1 MKKYQFLLIVS
12 VLCLQA
18 GNIWSQYVVKTQEE
32 LSNIKQLAQ
41 EKVYINHTGPMALT
55 GEYIY
60 YSFSCFNT
68 QTNRVSNISKL
79 GYVSLVNSNGEFVF
93 TQKLRLDK
101 GLAQGDFFLKTDMPS
116 GIYKLLGYT
125 HWMKNNGLS
134 QFFQQD
140 LVIVNPY
147 MVDQTA
153 LLGEGTEKGPPT
165 KNEYIEDKSTILLE
179 LDTLTYATRS
189 KVRLSLRNYKGYL
202 GNGYYTIK
210 VKKKNTLESP
220 LVMRAPEFSDKYFAI
235 PKEIDKAVGDN
246 IYLPEQRG
254 ELFFGNVSYVNTNEP
269 VENEPIVI
277 SIPGKEFILKFA
289 TTDAKGN
296 FFGYLQKEYKSENI
310 IAQASGTDEYKITI
324 KDKSTPDLGDM
335 EFASFTLNKDDAD
348 FIKGQS
354 VYNQIENQF
363 FGLKPDSVLVADP
376 IDPFDGGT
384 PEVFN
389 LDDYTRFPT
398 FQETLVEILNNAGY
412 RNNGKGNDYIRIAQD
427 FETYNE
433 EYNILPSI
441 VVFDGVYI
449 PNHEVLKDYNARK
462 IKSISLI
469 RDKFQLANKEYQG
482 IMSVETFDGDYLK
495 EHAHSNKTV
504 ANLTRPFPKK
514 RYYRQE
520 YRDNSNYERVPDYRT
535 LLCWEPNIIL
545 EGSGTDLV
553 FYTSDVKGE
562 YEILLDGFTT
572 YGKPISLT
580 ETITVE

>member
-1 MKKYQFLLIVS
+1 MVS
-12 VLCLQA
+12 ILSVSASNVL
-18 GNIWSQYVVKTQEE
+18 SQYVIKTQEE
-32 LSNIKQLAQ
+32 LTNIKQLAQ
-41 EKVYINHTGPMALT
+41 EKVYINHTGPLALT
-55 GEYIY
+55 GEYVY

-68 QTNRVSNISKL
+68 QTNRVSDISKL
-79 GYVSLVNSNGEFVF
+79 GYVSLVNSKGEFVL
-93 TQKLRLDK
+93 TQKLKLDK

-116 GIYKLLGYT
+116 GVYKLLGYT
-125 HWMKNNGLS
+125 HWMKNNGLN
-134 QFFQQD
+134 QLFQQD
-140 LVIVNPY
+140 FIVINPY
-147 MVDQTA
+147 MADQTA
-153 LLGEGTEKGPPT
+153 LLNKETPKSLLSKED
-165 KNEYIEDKSTILLE
+165 YAEDKSTILLE
-179 LDTLTYATRS
+179 LDTLAYATRS

-202 GNGYYTIK
+202 GNGYYTVK
-210 VKKKNTLESP
+210 VKKKNALESP
-220 LVMRAPEFSDKYFAI
+220 LVMRAPEFSKKYFNI
-235 PKEIDKAVGDN
+235 PKEINKAVGDS

-254 ELFFGNVSYVNTNEP
+254 ELVFGNVSYANTNEP

-277 SIPGKEFILKFA
+277 SIPGKEFVLKFA
-289 TTDAKGN
+289 TTDAEGN
-296 FFGYLQKEYKSENI
+296 FFSYLQKDYKSENVV
-310 IAQASGTDEYKITI
+310 AQAGSANDYKIVFNN
-324 KDKSTPDLGDM
+324 KSIPDIGGM
-335 EFASFTLNKDDAD
+335 EFTSFTLNEEYAD

-363 FGLKPDSVLVADP
+363 FGLKPDSVLVGDP

-433 EYNILPSI
+433 EFNVLPSI

-449 PNHEVLKDYNARK
+449 PNHEALKDYDARK

-482 IMSVETFDGDYLK
+482 IMSVETFDGDYLE
-495 EHAHSNKTV
+495 EHAHPNKTV
-504 ANLTRPFPKK
+504 ARLARPFPKK
-514 RYYRQE
+514 RYYRQD
-520 YRDNSNYERVPDYRT
+520 YTNNTNYGRVPDYRT
-535 LLCWEPNIIL
+535 LLCWEPNIVL
-545 EGSGTDLV
+545 EGNGTDLE
-553 FYTSDVKGE
+553 FYTSDIKGE

-580 ETITVE
+580 ETIMVE